1 MENVETSRLTSIGG
15 SFCLIDHDG
24 HNVSDET
31 YRGQYVLIF
40 FGFTNCRVVCPR
52 ALTKLSAVLDS
63 LGPLAD
69 RIRPIY
75 VTVDPERDTPDA
87 MRSFLQS
94 YPRFTGLTGSLE
106 QIDRIKKAYRVFA
119 QRVDDLAGKGEYAV
133 PHTAITYVVDPH
145 GRFVSH
151 FADALSAEEIAARLR
166 LLLKSDKAG
175 GLKIA

>member
-1 MENVETSRLTSIGG
+1 MENVETTRLTSIGG

-31 YRGQYVLIF
+31 YRG
-40 FGFTNCRVVCPR
+40 R
-52 ALTKLSAVLDS
+52 
-63 LGPLAD
+63 
-69 RIRPIY
+69 
-75 VTVDPERDTPDA
+75 
-87 MRSFLQS
+87 
-94 YPRFTGLTGSLE
+94 LTGSLE

-119 QRVDDLAGKGEYAV
+119 QRVDDLAGKGEYAI

-151 FADALSAEEIAARLR
+151 FADALSAEEIATRLR

-175 GLKIA
+175 GLKSA

>member
-106 QIDRIKKAYRVFA
+106 QIDRMKKAYRVFA
-119 QRVDDLAGKGEYAV
+119 QRVDDLAGKGEYAGAHRDNLRRGSPRQICV
-133 PHTAITYVVDPH
+133 SLCRRAFC
-145 GRFVSH
+145 GRNSNPFEAV
-151 FADALSAEEIAARLR
+151 AEIR
-166 LLLKSDKAG
+166 
-175 GLKIA
+175 

>member
-119 QRVDDLAGKGEYAV
+119 QRVDDLAGNGDYAV
-133 PHTAITYVVDPH
+133 PHTAITYVLDPK
-145 GRFVSH
+145 GRFVSR
-151 FADALSAEEIAARLR
+151 FTDALSAEEIASRWR
-166 LLLKSDKAG
+166 LLLKSDEAPRG
-175 GLKIA
+175 

>member
-1 MENVETSRLTSIGG
+1 MENVETSRLMSIGG

-94 YPRFTGLTGSLE
+94 YPRFTGLTGSLA

-119 QRVDDLAGKGEYAV
+119 QRVDDLAGNGDYAV
-133 PHTAITYVVDPH
+133 PHTAITYVLDPN

-151 FADALSAEEIAARLR
+151 FTDALSAEEIASRLR
-166 LLLKSDKAG
+166 LLLKSDEAPRG
-175 GLKIA
+175 